1 MAAPNYA
8 AYDGPNDDELSLSE
22 AAHLWVEM
30 VPPPERDGQ
39 HFPGLP
45 GTGWKRDFWR
55 WLKRHIRRRLELRLV
70 PKGHQQFPR
79 SLYLEIATSEEY
91 AVLVEAF
98 PALKPRPLF
107 LFPEER
113 GGEVPST
120 DHEEKNNS
128 DDGRLLLYPGPR
140 PNIETLPNLQNDTGG
155 NVKPATKKQYYE
167 WLACARWRIND
178 NPNRDAATIAAE
190 ITNSFIEKGGRT
202 IKAETITRKLNAHF
216 PGWKDPD
223 SFQLEN
229 WIDPAP

>member
-98 PALKPRPLF
+98 PALKPRPLI
-107 LFPEER
+107 LFPEDRSNLGPAKAGAEGKCR
-113 GGEVPST
+113 QWLI
-120 DHEEKNNS
+120 EKMQGAKENPKAEYLKQARKLFNCS
-128 DDGRLLLYPGPR
+128 
-140 PNIETLPNLQNDTGG
+140 
-155 NVKPATKKQYYE
+155 KPQFEKA
-167 WLACARWRIND
+167 W
-178 NPNRDAATIAAE
+178 RDAVMETG
-190 ITNSFIEKGGRT
+190 SGWDLGG
-202 IKAETITRKLNAHF
+202 APRK
-216 PGWKDPD
+216 K
-223 SFQLEN
+223 
-229 WIDPAP
+229 